1 MDTRELDERGLALR
15 KKMFGDEAV
24 DARMH
29 SMGEF
34 GAPLQHII
42 NAYVYGDVWS
52 RDGLD
57 QRSRSL
63 AMLGITAAIN
73 RPAEFRVHVQGALAN
88 GCTPEQIRE
97 VLLLIAMYCGVPAAN
112 DAHRIAR
119 EVIDGAAASG
129 RSA

>member
-1 MDTRELDERGLALR
+1 MDTQELYERGLALR
-15 KKMFGDEAV
+15 KDMFGDETV
-24 DARMH
+24 EARMQ

-42 NAYVYGDVWS
+42 NAYVYGDVWA

-88 GCTPEQIRE
+88 GCTPGQIRE
-97 VLLLIAMYCGVPAAN
+97 VLLLVAMYCGIPAAN
-112 DAHRIAR
+112 DAHRIAI
-119 EVIDGAAASG
+119 EVIDGKS
-129 RSA
+129 